1 MNRII
6 AAIIFA
12 AVVTTAT
19 ASPLPDYPFVFV
31 SGSADVKLPPD
42 TCQISLQIT
51 VRDKNSTNGLQTV
64 ETRSAEVLALLAKNE
79 VKKEDI
85 VAYEISKD
93 ILRDKEK
100 QDHFEFLGYE
110 ITRRM
115 EFTLHDLKQ
124 YEPIMAALLTLPD
137 VTDTMTSFDRTDRK
151 TVEARLTTQAVA
163 DARAKAEL
171 LAQAA
176 GQRIAKLRAISQN
189 DFDNLAAEFGLG
201 ENEHRRPTML
211 TPLPS
216 GSQLLFIP
224 TTIEFED
231 SVSIL
236 YEITEQK

>member
-42 TCQISLQIT
+42 TCQVSFQIT
-51 VRDKNSTNGLQTV
+51 VRDKNPTNGLQTV
-64 ETRSAEVLALLAKNE
+64 ETRSAEILALLAQNKI
-79 VKKEDI
+79 KPEDI
-85 VAYEISKD
+85 VAYEIGKEM
-93 ILRDKEK
+93 IRNYEKRD
-100 QDHFEFLGYE
+100 QFEFQGYE
-110 ITRRM
+110 ITRRIQ
-115 EFTLHDLKQ
+115 FTLHEMQK
-124 YEPIMAALLTLPD
+124 YEPIMKALLTLPD
-137 VTDTMTSFDRTDRK
+137 VAGLGSHFDRTDRK
-151 TVEARLTTQAVA
+151 TVEARLTAQAVA
-163 DARAKAEL
+163 NARDKAEL

-201 ENEHRRPTML
+201 ENEHRRPAML

-216 GSQLLFIP
+216 GGQLLFIP